1 MKISIETLVNAP
13 LKNVWSAWVTP
24 NDIVQWN
31 FASDDWICPKA
42 DIELVVGGKFNYRM
56 EAKDGSFGFDFE
68 GRFTSLTLH
77 EQIEYVLDDDR
88 KVLVTFTQTN
98 ECVKL
103 VETFEADSEH
113 SGEQQ
118 KQGWLAILNN
128 FKQHVEQAQG

>member
-1 MKISIETLVNAP
+1 MKISIETLVNAS
-13 LKNVWSAWVTP
+13 LENVWSAWVTP

-42 DIELVVGGKFNYRM
+42 NIELVVGGKFNYRM

-68 GRFTSLTLH
+68 GRFTSIILH

-98 ECVKL
+98 EGVKL
-103 VETFEADSEH
+103 VETFEAESEN

-118 KQGWLAILNN
+118 KQGWLSILNN
-128 FKQHVEQAQG
+128 FKQHVEQTRV

>member
-1 MKISIETLVNAP
+1 MKISIETLVNAS
-13 LKNVWSAWVTP
+13 LENVWSAWVTP

-42 DIELVVGGKFNYRM
+42 NIELVVGGKFNYRM

-68 GRFTSLTLH
+68 GRFTSIIFH

-98 ECVKL
+98 EGVKL
-103 VETFEADSEH
+103 VETFEAESEN

-118 KQGWLAILNN
+118 KQGWLSILNN
-128 FKQHVEQAQG
+128 FKQHVEQTRV